1 MNNIKNII
9 LGDRVLWVAIALLS
23 IFSFLPVFSAS
34 SNLTYVVGHGTPW
47 SHLLK
52 HFIVLVFGFGLMYT
66 LHKIPY
72 QYFKGISILALP
84 LIILLLI
91 YTASQG
97 NLIEGANANRW
108 IRIPIVG
115 LSFQTSTLASIVL
128 LAYVAHL
135 MSKDNGKMV
144 RLNASIIPLWF
155 PVFLVILLIL
165 PANLSTAAL
174 LFFMVLILVFLGG
187 YPIKYLLGL
196 MGMGFIMAVLFILIA
211 KAYPDMVPNR
221 VDTWISRIENFNN
234 AEDISGNYQIE
245 RAKTAI
251 ATGGLLGV
259 GAGKS
264 VMKNFLPQSS
274 SDFIYAIIVE
284 EFGLVG
290 GTALILLY
298 LLVLFRIIVI
308 AHKSNTI
315 YGKLLVLG
323 LGLPIVTQAFVNI
336 AVALQVFPVTGQ
348 TLPLISSGGTA
359 AWMTCI
365 SFGIILSVS
374 AGQKMESKAVAKSN
388 EDTNENPL
396 IILSETL

>member
-1 MNNIKNII
+1 ME
-9 LGDRVLWVAIALLS
+9 
-23 IFSFLPVFSAS
+23 SFAKTF
-34 SNLTYVVGHGTPW
+34 YR
-47 SHLLK
+47 
-52 HFIVLVFGFGLMYT
+52 LVFWFWFNVC

-72 QYFKGISILALP
+72 GYFKGISILALP

-91 YTASQG
+91 YTATQG
-97 NLIEGANANRW
+97 NLIAGANANRW

-128 LAYVAHL
+128 LAYVANL
-135 MSKDNGKMV
+135 MSKDNPELN
-144 RLNASIIPLWF
+144 RLKSSILPLWLPIF
-155 PVFLVILLIL
+155 IVILLIL
-165 PANLSTAAL
+165 PANLSTSAL

-187 YPIKYLLGL
+187 YPIKYLLGMFSVGL
-196 MGMGFIMAVLFILIA
+196 FMAFLFILIA
-211 KAYPDMVPNR
+211 KAYPDWVPNR
-221 VDTWISRIENFNN
+221 IDTWISRIENFNSADDN
-234 AEDISGNYQIE
+234 GGNYQIE

-251 ATGGLLGV
+251 ATGGFLGV

-298 LLVLFRIIVI
+298 LVVLFRIVVI
-308 AHKSNTI
+308 AHKSDTV

-323 LGLPIVTQAFVNI
+323 LGLPIIMQAFVNM

-365 SFGIILSVS
+365 AFGMILSVS
-374 AGQKMESKAVAKSN
+374 AGQKIESNSLQDS
-388 EDTNENPL
+388 EDKNENPL
-396 IILSETL
+396 IILGETL

>member
-1 MNNIKNII
+1 MNII

-23 IFSFLPVFSAS
+23 VFSFLPVFSAS
-34 SNLTYVVGHGTPW
+34 SNLTYVVGNGTPW

-52 HFIVLVFGFGLMYT
+52 HFIVLLFGFALMYS
-66 LHKIPY
+66 LHKVPY
-72 QYFKGISILALP
+72 HYFKGISILALP

-91 YTASQG
+91 YTATQG
-97 NLIEGANANRW
+97 NLIAGANANRW
-108 IRIPIVG
+108 ISIPIVG

-135 MSKDNGKMV
+135 MSKDNPEFN
-144 RLNASIIPLWF
+144 RLKSSILKLWL
-155 PVFLVILLIL
+155 PVFVVILLIF
-165 PANLSTAAL
+165 PANLSTSVL

-187 YPIKYLLGL
+187 YPIKYLLGMFS
-196 MGMGFIMAVLFILIA
+196 MGLFLAMLFILIA
-211 KAYPDMVPNR
+211 KVNPDWVPNR
-221 VDTWISRIENFNN
+221 IDTWISRIENFNSGVDN
-234 AEDISGNYQIE
+234 GGNYQIE

-251 ATGGLLGV
+251 ATGGLFGV

-284 EFGLVG
+284 EFGLLG

-308 AHKSNTI
+308 AHKSDTV

-323 LGLPIVTQAFVNI
+323 LGLPVIMQAFVNM

-365 SFGIILSVS
+365 AFGMILSVS
-374 AGQKMESKAVAKSN
+374 AGQKIESNTQQDS
-388 EDTNENPL
+388 EDKNENPL
-396 IILSETL
+396 IILGETL

>member
-1 MNNIKNII
+1 M
-9 LGDRVLWVAIALLS
+9 GDRVLWVSLGLLS

-34 SNLTYVVGHGTPW
+34 SNLTYVVGQGTPW

-52 HFIVLVFGFGLMYT
+52 HFIVLVFGFVLMYSI
-66 LHKIPY
+66 HKTPY

-84 LIILLLI
+84 LVVFLLI
-91 YTASQG
+91 YTATQG
-97 NLIEGANANRW
+97 NMIAGANANRW

-115 LSFQTSTLASIVL
+115 LSFQTSTLAGIVL

-135 MSKDNGKMV
+135 MSKDNPKLF
-144 RLNASIIPLWF
+144 RLQSSVLPLWL
-155 PVFLVILLIL
+155 PVFVVVLLIL
-165 PANLSTAAL
+165 PANLSTAVL
-174 LFFMVLILVFLGG
+174 LFSMVLLLVFLGG
-187 YPIKYLLGL
+187 YPIKYLLGMMMVGL
-196 MGMGFIMAVLFILIA
+196 VMTVFFILLA
-211 KAYPDMVPNR
+211 KAYPDWVPNR
-221 VDTWISRIENFNN
+221 VDTWVNRIENFNN
-234 AEDISGNYQIE
+234 ADSSGNYQIE

-251 ATGGLLGV
+251 ATGGMLGL

-290 GTALILLY
+290 GSALILLY
-298 LLVLFRIIVI
+298 VIILFRIVVI
-308 AHKSNTI
+308 AHRSDTV

-323 LGLPIVTQAFVNI
+323 LGLPIIIQAFVNI

-374 AGQKMESKAVAKSN
+374 AGQKIEETVSA
-388 EDTNENPL
+388 DTPDKNENPL
-396 IILSETL
+396 TILSETL

>member
-1 MNNIKNII
+1 MKNII
-9 LGDRVLWVAIALLS
+9 LGDRVLWVALALLS

-34 SNLTYVVGHGTPW
+34 SNLTYVVGQGTPW

-52 HFIVLVFGFGLMYT
+52 HFIVLLFGFGLMYG

-97 NLIEGANANRW
+97 NLIAGSNANRW
-108 IRIPIVG
+108 ISIPIVG

-135 MSKDNGKMV
+135 MSKDNPKLY
-144 RLNASIIPLWF
+144 RLKTSILPLWL
-155 PVFLVILLIL
+155 PVFIVILLIL
-165 PANLSTAAL
+165 PANLSTSAL

-187 YPIKYLLGL
+187 YPIKYLLWMLCIGL
-196 MGMGFIMAVLFILIA
+196 FMALLFVLVA
-211 KAYPDMVPNR
+211 KAYPDWVPNR
-221 VDTWISRIENFNN
+221 IDTWISRIENFIS
-234 AEDISGNYQIE
+234 AEDTSGNYQIE

-251 ATGGLLGV
+251 ATGGLLGL

-284 EFGLVG
+284 EFGLLG

-298 LLVLFRIIVI
+298 LVVLFRIVVI
-308 AHKSNTI
+308 AHKSDTV

-323 LGLPIVTQAFVNI
+323 LGLPIIIQAFVNM
-336 AVALQVFPVTGQ
+336 AVALQVFQ
-348 TLPLISSGGTA
+348 
-359 AWMTCI
+359 
-365 SFGIILSVS
+365 
-374 AGQKMESKAVAKSN
+374 
-388 EDTNENPL
+388 
-396 IILSETL
+396 

>member
-1 MNNIKNII
+1 MRNKNNII
-9 LGDRVLWVAIALLS
+9 LGDRVLWVALALLS

-34 SNLTYVVGHGTPW
+34 SNLTYVVGQGTPW

-52 HFIVLVFGFGLMYT
+52 HFIVLVFGFGLMYA
-66 LHKIPY
+66 LHKTPY

-84 LIILLLI
+84 LVVLLLI

-97 NLIEGANANRW
+97 NLIAGANANRW

-128 LAYVAHL
+128 LSYVAHL
-135 MSKDNGKMV
+135 MSKENPKLF
-144 RLNASIIPLWF
+144 RLKTSIVPLWL
-155 PVFLVILLIL
+155 PVFLIVLLIL
-165 PANLSTAAL
+165 PANLSTAVL
-174 LFFMVLILVFLGG
+174 LFFTILILVFLGG
-187 YPIKYLLGL
+187 YPIKYLLGIL
-196 MGMGFIMAVLFILIA
+196 TMGFFMVLLFILVA
-211 KAYPDMVPNR
+211 KAYPDWVPNR
-221 VDTWISRIENFNN
+221 IDTWVSRIENFSSS
-234 AEDISGNYQIE
+234 EDIGGNYQIE
-245 RAKTAI
+245 RAKTAV
-251 ATGGLLGV
+251 ATGGLLGL

-298 LLVLFRIIVI
+298 LILLFRIVVI
-308 AHKSNTI
+308 AHKSDTV

-323 LGLPIVTQAFVNI
+323 LGLPIIIQAFVNM

-365 SFGIILSVS
+365 AFGMILSVS
-374 AGQKMESKAVAKSN
+374 AGQKIDENTSKES
-388 EDTNENPL
+388 EDKNENPL
-396 IILSETL
+396 TILSEAL

>member
-1 MNNIKNII
+1 MRNKNNII
-9 LGDRVLWVAIALLS
+9 LGDRVLWVALALLS
-23 IFSFLPVFSAS
+23 IFSFLAVFSAS
-34 SNLTYVVGHGTPW
+34 SNLTYVVGQGTPW

-52 HFIVLVFGFGLMYT
+52 HFIVLVFGFGLMYA
-66 LHKIPY
+66 LHKTPY

-84 LIILLLI
+84 LVVLLLI

-97 NLIEGANANRW
+97 NLIAGANANRW

-128 LAYVAHL
+128 LSYVAHL
-135 MSKDNGKMV
+135 MSKENPKLY
-144 RLNASIIPLWF
+144 RLKTSIVPLWL
-155 PVFLVILLIL
+155 PVFLIVLLIL
-165 PANLSTAAL
+165 PANLSTAVL
-174 LFFMVLILVFLGG
+174 LFFTILILVFLGG
-187 YPIKYLLGL
+187 YPIKYLLGIL
-196 MGMGFIMAVLFILIA
+196 TMGFFMVLLFILVA
-211 KAYPDMVPNR
+211 KAYPDWVPNR
-221 VDTWISRIENFNN
+221 IDTWVSRIENFSNS
-234 AEDISGNYQIE
+234 EDIGGNYQIE
-245 RAKTAI
+245 RAKTAV
-251 ATGGLLGV
+251 ATGGLLGL

-298 LLVLFRIIVI
+298 LIVLFRIVVI
-308 AHKSNTI
+308 AHKSDTV

-323 LGLPIVTQAFVNI
+323 LGLPIIIQAFVNM

-365 SFGIILSVS
+365 AFGMILSVS
-374 AGQKMESKAVAKSN
+374 AGQKIEENTSKES
-388 EDTNENPL
+388 EDKNENPL
-396 IILSETL
+396 TILSEAL

>member
-1 MNNIKNII
+1 MKNIKNII

-23 IFSFLPVFSAS
+23 VFSFLPVFSAS
-34 SNLTYVVGHGTPW
+34 SNLTYVVGQGTPW
-47 SHLLK
+47 GHLLK
-52 HFIVLVFGFGLMYT
+52 HFVVLLFGFALMYT

-72 QYFKGISILALP
+72 HYFKGISILALP

-91 YTASQG
+91 YTATQG
-97 NLIEGANANRW
+97 NLIAGANANRW
-108 IRIPIVG
+108 ISIPIVG

-135 MSKDNGKMV
+135 MSKDNPKLN
-144 RLNASIIPLWF
+144 RLKSSILKLWI
-155 PVFLVILLIL
+155 PVFVVILLIL
-165 PANLSTAAL
+165 PANLSTSVL

-187 YPIKYLLGL
+187 YPIKYLLGMFS
-196 MGMGFIMAVLFILIA
+196 MGLFMAFLFILIA
-211 KAYPDMVPNR
+211 KAYPDWVPNR
-221 VDTWISRIENFNN
+221 IDTWISRIENFNSGVDN
-234 AEDISGNYQIE
+234 GGNYQIE

-251 ATGGLLGV
+251 ATGGFLGV

-298 LLVLFRIIVI
+298 LVVLFRIVVI
-308 AHKSNTI
+308 AHKSDTV

-323 LGLPIVTQAFVNI
+323 LGLPIIMQAFVNM

-365 SFGIILSVS
+365 AFGMILSVS
-374 AGQKMESKAVAKSN
+374 AGQKIESNTLQDS
-388 EDTNENPL
+388 EDKNENPL
-396 IILSETL
+396 IILGETL

>member
-1 MNNIKNII
+1 MNNTKNII
-9 LGDRVLWVAIALLS
+9 LGDRVLWVALALLS

-34 SNLTYVVGHGTPW
+34 SNLTYVVGQGTPW

-52 HFIVLVFGFGLMYT
+52 HFIVLLFGFGLMYG

-97 NLIEGANANRW
+97 NLIAGANANRW

-128 LAYVAHL
+128 LAYVSHL
-135 MSKDNGKMV
+135 MSKDSPKLY
-144 RLNASIIPLWF
+144 RLKTSILPLWI

-165 PANLSTAAL
+165 PANLSTSAL

-187 YPIKYLLGL
+187 YPIRYLLGML
-196 MGMGFIMAVLFILIA
+196 GMGLLMALLFVLIA
-211 KAYPDMVPNR
+211 KAYPDLVPNR
-221 VDTWISRIENFNN
+221 IDTWISRIENFNS
-234 AEDISGNYQIE
+234 AEDNGGNYQIV

-251 ATGGLLGV
+251 ATGGLLGL

-290 GTALILLY
+290 GAALILLY
-298 LLVLFRIIVI
+298 LVVLFRIVVI
-308 AHKSNTI
+308 AHKSDTV

-323 LGLPIVTQAFVNI
+323 LGLPIIIQAFVNM

-365 SFGIILSVS
+365 AFGIILSVS
-374 AGQKMESKAVAKSN
+374 AGQKVESDGL
-388 EDTNENPL
+388 EDSEDKNENPL
-396 IILSETL
+396 TILSETI

>member
-1 MNNIKNII
+1 MRNKNNII
-9 LGDRVLWVAIALLS
+9 LGDRVLWVALALLS

-34 SNLTYVVGHGTPW
+34 SNLTYVVGQGTPW

-52 HFIVLVFGFGLMYT
+52 HFIVLVFGFGLMYA
-66 LHKIPY
+66 LHKTPY

-84 LIILLLI
+84 LVVLLLI

-97 NLIEGANANRW
+97 NLIAGANANRW

-128 LAYVAHL
+128 LSYVAHL
-135 MSKDNGKMV
+135 MSKENHKLY
-144 RLNASIIPLWF
+144 RLKTSIVPLWL
-155 PVFLVILLIL
+155 PVFLIVLLIL
-165 PANLSTAAL
+165 PANLSTAVL
-174 LFFMVLILVFLGG
+174 LFFTILILVFLGG
-187 YPIKYLLGL
+187 YPIKYLLGIL
-196 MGMGFIMAVLFILIA
+196 TMGFFMVLLFILVA
-211 KAYPDMVPNR
+211 KAYPDWVPNR
-221 VDTWISRIENFNN
+221 IDTWVSRIENFSSS
-234 AEDISGNYQIE
+234 EDIGGNYQIE
-245 RAKTAI
+245 RAKTAV
-251 ATGGLLGV
+251 ATGGLLGL

-298 LLVLFRIIVI
+298 LIVLFRIVVI
-308 AHKSNTI
+308 AHKSDTV

-323 LGLPIVTQAFVNI
+323 LGLPIIIQAFVNM

-365 SFGIILSVS
+365 AFGMILSVS
-374 AGQKMESKAVAKSN
+374 AGQKIEENTSKES
-388 EDTNENPL
+388 EDKNENPL
-396 IILSETL
+396 TILSEAL

>member
-1 MNNIKNII
+1 MNKTKNII

-34 SNLTYVVGHGTPW
+34 SNLTYVVGQGTPW

-52 HFIVLVFGFGLMYT
+52 HFIVLLFGFALMYSI
-66 LHKIPY
+66 HKIPY

-91 YTASQG
+91 YTATQG
-97 NLIEGANANRW
+97 NLIAGANANRW
-108 IRIPIVG
+108 ISIPIVG

-135 MSKDNGKMV
+135 MSKDNPELY
-144 RLNASIIPLWF
+144 RLKSSILKLWL
-155 PVFLVILLIL
+155 PVFIVILLIL
-165 PANLSTAAL
+165 PANLSTSFL

-187 YPIKYLLGL
+187 YPINYL
-196 MGMGFIMAVLFILIA
+196 MGMFGMGLFMAMLFILIA
-211 KAYPDMVPNR
+211 KAYPDWVPNR
-221 VDTWISRIENFNN
+221 IDTWISRIENFNSGIDN
-234 AEDISGNYQIE
+234 GGNYQIE

-298 LLVLFRIIVI
+298 LVVLFRIVVI
-308 AHKSNTI
+308 AHKSDTV

-323 LGLPIVTQAFVNI
+323 LGLPIIIQAFVNM

-365 SFGIILSVS
+365 AFGMILSVS
-374 AGQKMESKAVAKSN
+374 AGQKIESNTPQDS
-388 EDTNENPL
+388 EDKNENPL
-396 IILSETL
+396 IIISETL

>member
-1 MNNIKNII
+1 MNSTKKII

-23 IFSFLPVFSAS
+23 VFSFLPVFSAS
-34 SNLTYVVGHGTPW
+34 SNLTYVVGQGTPW
-47 SHLLK
+47 GHLLK
-52 HFIVLVFGFGLMYT
+52 HFIVLLFGFALMYS

-91 YTASQG
+91 YTATQG
-97 NLIEGANANRW
+97 NLIAGANANRW
-108 IRIPIVG
+108 ISIPIVG

-135 MSKDNGKMV
+135 MSKDNPELN
-144 RLNASIIPLWF
+144 RLKSSILKLWI
-155 PVFLVILLIL
+155 PVFIVILLIL
-165 PANLSTAAL
+165 PANLSTSVL

-187 YPIKYLLGL
+187 YPIKYLLGMFS
-196 MGMGFIMAVLFILIA
+196 MGLFMAFLFILIA
-211 KAYPDMVPNR
+211 KAYPDWVPNR
-221 VDTWISRIENFNN
+221 IDTWISRIENFNSGVDN
-234 AEDISGNYQIE
+234 GGNYQIE

-308 AHKSNTI
+308 AHKSDTV

-323 LGLPIVTQAFVNI
+323 LGLTIIIQSFVNI

-365 SFGIILSVS
+365 AFGMILSVS
-374 AGQKMESKAVAKSN
+374 ASAGEFR
-388 EDTNENPL
+388 
-396 IILSETL
+396 

>member
-1 MNNIKNII
+1 MNNTKNII
-9 LGDRVLWVAIALLS
+9 LGDRVLWVALALLS

-34 SNLTYVVGHGTPW
+34 SNLTYVVGQGTPW

-52 HFIVLVFGFGLMYT
+52 HFIVLLFGFGLMYG

-72 QYFKGISILALP
+72 QYFKGISILVLP

-97 NLIEGANANRW
+97 NLIAGANANRW

-115 LSFQTSTLASIVL
+115 LSFQTSTLASIAL

-135 MSKDNGKMV
+135 MSKDNPKLY
-144 RLNASIIPLWF
+144 RLKTSILSLWL
-155 PVFLVILLIL
+155 PVFFVILLIL
-165 PANLSTAAL
+165 PAKLSTSAL

-187 YPIKYLLGL
+187 YPIRYLLGML
-196 MGMGFIMAVLFILIA
+196 GMGLLMALLFVLIA
-211 KAYPDMVPNR
+211 KAYPDWVPNR
-221 VDTWISRIENFNN
+221 IDTWISRIENFNS
-234 AEDISGNYQIE
+234 AEDNGGNYQIE

-251 ATGGLLGV
+251 ATGGLLGL

-298 LLVLFRIIVI
+298 LVVLFRIVVI
-308 AHKSNTI
+308 AHKSDTV

-323 LGLPIVTQAFVNI
+323 LGLPIIIQAFVNM

-359 AWMTCI
+359 AWMTFI
-365 SFGIILSVS
+365 AFGMILSVS
-374 AGQKMESKAVAKSN
+374 AGQKVESDGL
-388 EDTNENPL
+388 EDSEDKNENPL
-396 IILSETL
+396 TILSETI